1 MSKQFLSATRIG
13 IYAKQALEDVSTGKV
28 MGATSKGVFLL
39 FGKYSLFL
47 TLGQGLSP
55 FNITFRESDQLPQ
68 GLEPGDEVLYSL
80 GDLLIPTHQVTLALA
95 DAEVWTPPQSEPS
108 KVDPVQRQ
116 RAQQNLVELI
126 QNRFASKGFLF
137 LLEQGLN
144 LNEEQARVKRAC
156 TDFTRAYQAQDLAG
170 CLTAANGLF
179 GLGGGLTPS
188 GDDWLAG
195 FILCRARSA
204 QQPAERAFLQQL
216 GAELTQMAYQ
226 KTTFV
231 SANRLEAACKGWS
244 EELFLRVVDLPESAD
259 QEALSALAEAL
270 YGFGHS
276 SGVDTLMGVW
286 AASRLSG

>member
-1 MSKQFLSATRIG
+1 MSKQFLTATRIG

-47 TLGQGLSP
+47 TLAQGLSP

-80 GDLLIPTHQVTLALA
+80 GDLLIPTRQVTLALA
-95 DAEVWTPPQSEPS
+95 DAEVWTPLQPEPS

-116 RAQQNLVELI
+116 GALQNLVELI

-144 LNEEQARVKRAC
+144 LNEEQARVKWAC
-156 TDFTRAYQAQDLAG
+156 ADFARAYQAQDLAG

-195 FILCRARSA
+195 FILCRTRCA
-204 QQPAERAFLQQL
+204 QQLTERAFLQPL

-244 EELFLRVVDLPESAD
+244 EELFLRVVDIEREPSNDVLTMLAD
-259 QEALSALAEAL
+259 TL

-276 SGVDTLMGVW
+276 SGVDTLTGIY
-286 AASRLSG
+286 AASGLG